1 MEYSLKQLLGLQA
14 FKIKKISGSGKT
26 VVFTV
31 APRRKTGDCP
41 RCGRRCSRIHG
52 YLKHQRIRHIQI
64 GMRLSCLSL
73 TKRRFYCSGCRKAFS
88 ERVDGINYRQRITNF
103 AKEQILSHL
112 VDRSFRSAKRQ
123 TGIGYHS
130 QRRYLIE
137 KVEPFTWD
145 WSEELNRHGNISL
158 GLDEISFSGHDM
170 VRVITNIS
178 AKRLKAILPDDSQL
192 SLVRAID
199 RLPESIRERIN
210 EVAIDLNN
218 NSRSVIEKY
227 LSRAKVIADRFHV
240 IQDANQRISQERVV
254 AQERAGRGFKIP
266 KKLLEINR
274 ENLTDREQVQIQQYF
289 KSFPELRFYWEAKER
304 LREMYWQRNR
314 QQAETI
320 LDSLI
325 AAMEKTSDRDL
336 KQWAKTLYCWKEPI
350 LNFFDNRT
358 TNGFTEGVNTK
369 LKLIKRISYGFRN
382 KGVFIRKA
390 MLAFLPFAVLTPHL
404 MT

>member
-14 FKIKKISGSGKT
+14 FKIKKINGFGKT

-31 APRRKTGDCP
+31 TPRRKTGDCP
-41 RCGRRCSRIHG
+41 QCQRRCHWIHG
-52 YLKHQRIRHIQI
+52 YLKNQRVRHIQI

-73 TKRRFYCSGCRKAFS
+73 TKRRFYCSGCHKAFT
-88 ERVDGINYRQRITNF
+88 ERLDGINYRHRITNF

-112 VDRSFRSAKRQ
+112 VDRSFRAAKRQ

-137 KVEPFTWD
+137 KVEPFTWN
-145 WSEELNRHGNISL
+145 WSEELTHNQPISL
-158 GLDEISFSGHDM
+158 GLDEISFSGHEM

-178 AKRLKAILPDDSQL
+178 GKRLKAILPDDSQL
-192 SLVRAID
+192 SLVKAISH
-199 RLPESIRERIN
+199 LPESILERIN

-218 NSRSVIEKY
+218 SSKAVIERY
-227 LSRAKVIADRFHV
+227 LPQAKVVADRFHV
-240 IQDANQRISQERVV
+240 IQDANQRISEERVV
-254 AQERAGRGFKIP
+254 AQERTGRGFKIP

-274 ENLTDREQVQIQQYF
+274 EDLTDREQVQIQQYF

-314 QQAETI
+314 QKAKAI

-336 KQWAKTLYCWKEPI
+336 KQWGRTLYHWREPI

-404 MT
+404 MA